1 MNTKVIVLADD
12 ATKSV
17 INLSKN
23 PEFGYIRVKQTR
35 FLTDEKTGFL
45 SARPVTALVTAPIDD
60 LKEAA
65 FYEGQEIPGKVVIEE
80 SLTPFN
86 KKNPERDLK
95 VAGKTGIV
103 CRVDGAPI
111 YRRTRFT
118 FNDKAPDTWVQHDN
132 VSELR
137 NAYKEEEKVSAMK
150 PNEEFSING

>member
-1 MNTKVIVLADD
+1 MNTKVIVLADE

-17 INLSKN
+17 INMSKN
-23 PEFGYIRVKQTR
+23 EKFGYIRVKQTR
-35 FLTDEKTGFL
+35 FLTDEKSGFL
-45 SARPVTALVTAPIDD
+45 TAKVLTALVTAPIED
-60 LKEAA
+60 LKEAN
-65 FYEGQEIPGKVVIEE
+65 FHEGQELTGKIVIEE

-86 KKNPERDLK
+86 KKDPNRDLK

-103 CRVDGAPI
+103 CRLEGSPI

-118 FNDKAPDTWVQHDN
+118 FNSQAEDKWVQHDN

-137 NAYKEEEKVSAMK
+137 NAFDQEEKTSAIK

>member
-45 SARPVTALVTAPIDD
+45 TARPITALVTAPIDD

-65 FYEGQEIPGKVVIEE
+65 FYEGQELKGKIVIEE

-86 KKNPERDLK
+86 K
-95 VAGKTGIV
+95 
-103 CRVDGAPI
+103 
-111 YRRTRFT
+111 
-118 FNDKAPDTWVQHDN
+118 
-132 VSELR
+132 
-137 NAYKEEEKVSAMK
+137 
-150 PNEEFSING
+150 